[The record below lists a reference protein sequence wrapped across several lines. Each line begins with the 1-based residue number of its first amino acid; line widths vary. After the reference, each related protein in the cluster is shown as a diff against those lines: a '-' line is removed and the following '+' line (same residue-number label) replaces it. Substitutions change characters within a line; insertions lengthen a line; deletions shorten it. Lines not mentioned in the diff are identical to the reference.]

1 MQLCVVPDACKH
13 QNHRGAYP
21 LPLLCGYSVVFI
33 PTTACKAQIV
43 GHDLLLF
50 GRKELDKIEPI
61 SLLLGDGLNLIK
73 LYQELV

>member
-1 MQLCVVPDACKH
+1 MLASTRTTEGHIPFLCCAGIV
-13 QNHRGAYP
+13 
-21 LPLLCGYSVVFI
+21 LYSYQQS
-33 PTTACKAQIV
+33 ACKAQIV
-43 GHDLLLF
+43 GRDLLLF